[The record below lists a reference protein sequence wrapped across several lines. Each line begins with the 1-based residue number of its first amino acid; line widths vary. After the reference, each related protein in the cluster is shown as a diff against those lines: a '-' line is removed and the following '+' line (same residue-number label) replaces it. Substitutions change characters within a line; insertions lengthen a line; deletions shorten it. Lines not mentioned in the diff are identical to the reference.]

1 MGRPGAP
8 WYSENLADAIEAS
21 KKLVAKIESN
31 KYDKYDLI
39 ELAHL
44 NAEIISYAIKNENED

>member
-8 WYSENLADAIEAS
+8 WYGEDLANAIEAT
-21 KKLVAKIESN
+21 KVIIAKIESN
-31 KYDKYDLI
+31 KFTKTDLV

-44 NAEIISYAIKNENED
+44 NAEIIQYAVKNED